1 MDESG
6 ENRFSDPKHDDLDL
20 ISQNILTLRVLI

>member
-6 ENRFSDPKHDDLDL
+6 ENRFSDAKHDDPDL
-20 ISQNILTLRVLI
+20 ISQNILTLRIHI